1 MDLGEVDLFNITEN
15 AFRGKIQHTI
25 KVLNVS
31 HNLLDNL
38 PSLQISQL
46 VSLEELYIGANPGI
60 EEISENSLP
69 QLRRLK
75 LVDLSH
81 SSNLATIK
89 SYAFKNNVNL
99 GTIILDGNV
108 ALSSSNSEG
117 HGIQQNALTIVPSPS
132 MFSFLGDES
141 KKISVDLRLRSMK
154 LYSLDPNIIENWD
167 TVNTIDLSDNPLN
180 CNCKL
185 LWLHDFLIEARKRQE
200 NVKEA
205 TSLQNSSTT
214 APSFLVPCSS
224 PATVENLQ
232 LDFVPRNHIESCDDE
247 KSLSLPGIKTPHEQ
261 LILIFVCVL
270 SAVFTG
276 IIIFIVVHCR
286 GRHCRFG
293 DSDGSGIQRK
303 CLPTSASSTTTSTST
318 SYSADSLMRGAR
330 CQCCRRLSLK
340 SFKRLFSKCYIPPVF
355 RCCRTNSSTSS
366 SSSPSS
372 SYEITSCC
380 TLR

>member
-1 MDLGEVDLFNITEN
+1 M
-15 AFRGKIQHTI
+15 
-25 KVLNVS
+25 S
-31 HNLLDNL
+31 
-38 PSLQISQL
+38 SLQLSQL
-46 VSLEELYIGANPGI
+46 VSLEELYVGANPGI
-60 EEISENSLP
+60 QEISDNCLP

-75 LVDLSH
+75 LIDLSH

-99 GTIILDGNV
+99 RTIILDGNV
-108 ALSSSNSEG
+108 ALSSSNLEG
-117 HGIQQNALTIVPSPS
+117 RGIQENALTILPSPS
-132 MFSFLGDES
+132 MFSFLGDGS
-141 KKISVDLRLRSMK
+141 QKISVDLKLRSMN
-154 LYSLDPNIIENWD
+154 LYSLNPNIIENWD

-180 CNCKL
+180 CDCKL
-185 LWLHDFLIEARKRQE
+185 LWLHDFLIEARERKE
-200 NVKEA
+200 NIKDA

-214 APSFLVPCSS
+214 VPSFLVPCSS
-224 PATVENLQ
+224 PSTVENLQ
-232 LDFVPRNHIESCDDE
+232 LDFVPRKYIESCDGGR
-247 KSLSLPGIKTPHEQ
+247 SLSLPGITTPHDQ
-261 LILIFVCVL
+261 LILILVCVL

-286 GRHCRFG
+286 GRHCRYG

-303 CLPTSASSTTTSTST
+303 CLPTSASSITTSTST

-330 CQCCRRLSLK
+330 CQCCCRLSLK
-340 SFKRLFSKCYIPPVF
+340 SFKRFFSKCYIPNVF